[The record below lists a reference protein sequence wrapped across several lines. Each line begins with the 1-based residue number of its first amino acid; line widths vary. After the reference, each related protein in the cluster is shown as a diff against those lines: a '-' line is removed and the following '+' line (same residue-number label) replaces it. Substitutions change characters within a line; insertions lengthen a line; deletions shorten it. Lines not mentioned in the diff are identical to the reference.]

1 MQCFVLAKINLMAL
15 GFFILF
21 ALIFIALIV
30 MYIYSLKLKRKTQMS
45 AGKFSLDIKA
55 ALDKMTNIE
64 SKLQFL
70 KQTEE
75 RVKEEKSYDKNP
87 GGRDLLLSKIYQHKA
102 TLLFKANRQKEAID
116 ACTEILSVEPSHTQT
131 YINRGSIYGEIG
143 KYEKA
148 IEDFDHAELLDSQ
161 NPNIYNNRGWMYMQL
176 KQYDKALSDLNYAIS
191 LEPTDIEHFNRANVY
206 RELGEW
212 QKALDDYELSLSLHN
227 QPGSELHGFITQA
240 ISETKDKLNSHE
252 QNTNQID
259 E

>member
-1 MQCFVLAKINLMAL
+1 
-15 GFFILF
+15 
-21 ALIFIALIV
+21 
-30 MYIYSLKLKRKTQMS
+30 
-45 AGKFSLDIKA
+45 
-55 ALDKMTNIE
+55 
-64 SKLQFL
+64 
-70 KQTEE
+70 
-75 RVKEEKSYDKNP
+75 
-87 GGRDLLLSKIYQHKA
+87 
-102 TLLFKANRQKEAID
+102 
-116 ACTEILSVEPSHTQT
+116 
-131 YINRGSIYGEIG
+131 
-143 KYEKA
+143 
-148 IEDFDHAELLDSQ
+148 
-161 NPNIYNNRGWMYMQL
+161 MQL